1 VQTIK
6 TAFAVVLLL
15 FVLYSGYIALNGTDT
30 PLKPEYEDLI
40 GMETLPDVSGP
51 GSTLSPFPA
60 TSTSS
65 PSGASNG
72 FEAFNSTPAPSFGSS
87 SSANAFPSP
96 TLTPG
101 TSSVPTNALE
111 LPGSPSNGN
120 NSVPPSTLLVGTE
133 TPNAFPSAPKTEGD
147 LASPALPNSIPLLP
161 PLPESSVKPKPEDT
175 DSSPISTST
184 PTFGLNNPSSVP
196 ADLISGS
203 NTPKIPMGDNA
214 SSPSPLDLGPP
225 TPQGGI
231 KSTAV
236 SKAYENAKDLAMEQI
251 NRGELKDGLA
261 TLSTFYNA
269 PELTDEQRQDL
280 LDLLD
285 ALAREVVYSRRHMLD
300 SVYIVAPGETLSDIS
315 KRYDVPGEIIA
326 RINAIESTKELPSGA
341 RLKVVPG
348 PFRAEV
354 DLTRGEL
361 TVFLGDL
368 YAGRYPVTLGN
379 EPAPKPGLFQ
389 VIDKQ
394 TNKNYYG
401 NGVQILA
408 NDPRNPYGG
417 WWIDLGQDVCI
428 HGSSEGPSDGKLGCI
443 SLSPMD
449 ASDLFGM
456 LGRGSPVTIK
466 R

>member
-1 VQTIK
+1 MQTIK
-6 TAFAVVLLL
+6 TAFVVVLLL

-30 PLKPEYEDLI
+30 PLKQEYEDLI

-51 GSTLSPFPA
+51 GSTLSPLQASGP
-60 TSTSS
+60 SSSPGTSS
-65 PSGASNG
+65 G
-72 FEAFNSTPAPSFGSS
+72 FEAFNSTPAPTFGSS
-87 SSANAFPSP
+87 NSANAVPS
-96 TLTPG
+96 TSLTPVP
-101 TSSVPTNALE
+101 SSIPTNAME
-111 LPGSPSNGN
+111 LPGSPNLEN
-120 NSVPPSTLLVGTE
+120 DSVPPSSLLIATEAPSTL
-133 TPNAFPSAPKTEGD
+133 PNSAKPSLES
-147 LASPALPNSIPLLP
+147 ASPTLPNSIPLLP
-161 PLPESSVKPKPEDT
+161 PLPESSIKTQPAET
-175 DSSPISTST
+175 DSAPISTNT
-184 PTFGLNNPSSVP
+184 PTFGINNPPSVP
-196 ADLISGS
+196 ADLVSGS

-214 SSPSPLDLGPP
+214 NSSSTLDPSASA
-225 TPQGGI
+225 PQGGI

-269 PELTDEQRQDL
+269 PELTDDQRQDL

-300 SVYIVAPGETLSDIS
+300 SVYIVAPGETLNDVS

-341 RLKVVPG
+341 RLKVIPG

-368 YAGRYPVTLGN
+368 YAGRYPVTFGN
-379 EPAPKPGLFQ
+379 DPAPKPGLFQ

-394 TNKNYYG
+394 TTKNYYG

-428 HGSSEGPSDGKLGCI
+428 HGSSEGPSDSKLGCI
-443 SLSPMD
+443 SLSPLD

-456 LGRGSPVTIK
+456 LGRGSPVTIRK
-466 R
+466 

>member
-1 VQTIK
+1 
-6 TAFAVVLLL
+6 
-15 FVLYSGYIALNGTDT
+15 
-30 PLKPEYEDLI
+30 
-40 GMETLPDVSGP
+40 
-51 GSTLSPFPA
+51 
-60 TSTSS
+60 
-65 PSGASNG
+65 
-72 FEAFNSTPAPSFGSS
+72 
-87 SSANAFPSP
+87 
-96 TLTPG
+96 
-101 TSSVPTNALE
+101 
-111 LPGSPSNGN
+111 
-120 NSVPPSTLLVGTE
+120 
-133 TPNAFPSAPKTEGD
+133 
-147 LASPALPNSIPLLP
+147 
-161 PLPESSVKPKPEDT
+161 
-175 DSSPISTST
+175 
-184 PTFGLNNPSSVP
+184 
-196 ADLISGS
+196 
-203 NTPKIPMGDNA
+203 MGDNA
-214 SSPSPLDLGPP
+214 STSSSLDLGESA
-225 TPQGGI
+225 PQGGI

-251 NRGELKDGLA
+251 NRGELKEGLA

-368 YAGRYPVTLGN
+368 YAGRYPVTFGN

-401 NGVQILA
+401 NGVQILS

-443 SLSPMD
+443 SLSPLD

>member
-1 VQTIK
+1 
-6 TAFAVVLLL
+6 
-15 FVLYSGYIALNGTDT
+15 
-30 PLKPEYEDLI
+30 
-40 GMETLPDVSGP
+40 
-51 GSTLSPFPA
+51 
-60 TSTSS
+60 
-65 PSGASNG
+65 
-72 FEAFNSTPAPSFGSS
+72 
-87 SSANAFPSP
+87 
-96 TLTPG
+96 
-101 TSSVPTNALE
+101 
-111 LPGSPSNGN
+111 
-120 NSVPPSTLLVGTE
+120 
-133 TPNAFPSAPKTEGD
+133 
-147 LASPALPNSIPLLP
+147 
-161 PLPESSVKPKPEDT
+161 
-175 DSSPISTST
+175 
-184 PTFGLNNPSSVP
+184 
-196 ADLISGS
+196 
-203 NTPKIPMGDNA
+203 
-214 SSPSPLDLGPP
+214 
-225 TPQGGI
+225 
-231 KSTAV
+231 
-236 SKAYENAKDLAMEQI
+236 MEQI
-251 NRGELKDGLA
+251 NRGELKDALA

-300 SVYIVAPGETLSDIS
+300 SVYIVAPGETLNDIS

-326 RINAIESTKELPSGA
+326 RINAIESKNELPSGA
-341 RLKVVPG
+341 RLKVITG

-368 YAGRYPVTLGN
+368 YAGRYPVTFGN
-379 EPAPKPGLFQ
+379 DPVPKPGMFQ

-443 SLSPMD
+443 SLSPLD

-456 LGRGSPVTIK
+456 LGRGSPVTIRK
-466 R
+466 